1 MMHFNLVSTAV
12 MYLSSLMTSWL
23 AFECSFYAVQVLL
36 SQTSIQ
42 HLSILGRG
50 EIDFSSGNV
59 PSAPFE
65 WGCVTHLTSLHV
77 KTDWQAVIF
86 IPAAMQL
93 QSIELYVPGLS
104 LLVESVHDWAKGVND
119 LRIMCGHDKL
129 LFIEIA
135 LAQVSTS
142 DANSRLHS
150 YASALRSSCT
160 ISDAFDAMGKRI
172 KCSGDGGT
180 AHGACT
186 MDRAGVMCMV
196 LQGCRFDTGND
207 DSMSV
212 YNGARQ
218 ACWCGICWS
227 CLQLE

>member
-1 MMHFNLVSTAV
+1 MHFDLVLTAV
-12 MYLSSLMTSWL
+12 MYLSAPMTSWL
-23 AFECSFYAVQVLL
+23 AFECSFNAVQVLL
-36 SQTSIQ
+36 CQTSIQ

-65 WGCVTHLTSLHV
+65 WGCVTYLTSLHV

-104 LLVESVHDWAKGVND
+104 LLVESVHGWATSVND

-129 LFIEIA
+129 LFIEIGP
-135 LAQVSTS
+135 LQVSTS

-150 YASALRSSCT
+150 YALALRSSCT

-172 KCSGDGGT
+172 KCSGDAVDGGT
-180 AHGACT
+180 VHGACT
-186 MDRAGVMCMV
+186 SGIMCMV

-207 DSMSV
+207 DAMSV

-218 ACWCGICWS
+218 ACSCGICWS